1 MITCTLSRPGLP
13 CNCSMQLIKFS
24 IILNILYALLVW
36 GSCLSSEQIN
46 RINTLFKRSYRCGS
60 AKQINDIVTLVDNA
74 SKDLFGKTMAPHH
87 CLHSLL
93 PPQTENKHD
102 LRTRGHNFPLP
113 QFKYNVHRNSFQSD
127 LFLSMFNCF
136 YSLSRFCSDVC
147 VSVIC

>member
-24 IILNILYALLVW
+24 KILNVLYALLVW

-87 CLHSLL
+87 CLHSIL
-93 PPQTENKHD
+93 PLYR
-102 LRTRGHNFPLP
+102 LRKSMTFAHAGTI
-113 QFKYNVHRNSFQSD
+113 
-127 LFLSMFNCF
+127 FLSPSSNIMCIGILFSQISF
-136 YSLSRFCSDVC
+136 
-147 VSVIC
+147 